1 MTGLLKLISSSVQP
15 CGQIAGGGNGRIYSV
30 EISCKD
36 KLPLSA
42 STTVTVTV
50 PHDQEH

>member
-1 MTGLLKLISSSVQP
+1 VQLLASRN
-15 CGQIAGGGNGRIYSV
+15 GGGKGRVYSV

-36 KLPLSA
+36 KLPLSS

-50 PHDQEH
+50 PHDQGQ